1 MSNAKRNPIYQCM
14 QMNKICRKKLKQ
26 KVKDL
31 LVFHQYKTLMKRIG
45 DDRDK
50 GKIHVIMDWMNQYC

>member
-1 MSNAKRNPIYQCM
+1 
-14 QMNKICRKKLKQ
+14 MNKICRKKLKQ

-50 GKIHVIMDWMNQYC
+50 GKIPVIMDWMNQYC